1 MLLALVVLAA
11 IATRPFQE
19 ERLLLDRRLET
30 LRRILP
36 DGPNPG
42 SDVALVRGLADGAKL
57 GGVEALARPP
67 VESSGPKADVAID
80 LVALGRYVD
89 VDRFFRQVAL
99 SHRLIDVASLT
110 LTATPSSVVR
120 LNAVLLLPYRPLRA
134 ALPPAPE
141 GTLARTSGVP
151 RLQSEAYLRDQ
162 ALAAAKAD
170 TIASLRRGRR
180 NPRLFLSEVAAI
192 TRDRPVALNYTSLG
206 DEFVVRGLSVGNGPL
221 RALESRFERGFFRLS
236 AFLVARQGACLQFEA
251 RGLSPVVGPEA
262 ELPLPTQ
269 DPFDQAGAACKTDR
283 DSGRASVVRNSKSGS
298 AGKGPLSLRLRDLD
312 VADVFRV
319 LSELTPQAFVVDG
332 DVTGRISIELSRV
345 SLDEA
350 LATLAKTGLVISG
363 PGPVRRVSRS
373 RDAAASKQT
382 GPSPAAAQ
390 SSGPPV
396 TLMRKRAEVRELLAR
411 IDEMQPTLPTMAPQG
426 PLGRV
431 SVWARGVAS
440 DDLRAA
446 LLAAAGFEER
456 IENVLRA
463 VAGFEQSLEASQRV
477 LLRHDGSEDALVPL
491 AEGIAPDAG
500 PVLRAQDLTVME
512 FALAGLASPSGEG
525 WLAFAYTPAGTLG
538 SYRAGDPLADGVIKA
553 VESTDVTLET
563 DEGLLTLPL
572 EPLP

>member
-1 MLLALVVLAA
+1 MLAA
-11 IATRPFQE
+11 TATRPFQE

-42 SDVALVRGLADGAKL
+42 SDVALVRELADGAKL
-57 GGVEALARPP
+57 GSVEALARPP
-67 VESSGPKADVAID
+67 VESTGPKADVALD
-80 LVALGRYVD
+80 LVAAGRYAD

-99 SHRLIDVASLT
+99 SPRLIDVESLR
-110 LTATPSSVVR
+110 LTGAPSGLVR

-134 ALPPAPE
+134 PLPPPPE
-141 GTLARTSGVP
+141 GTLARASGVP

-170 TIASLRRGRR
+170 TIASLRRSRR
-180 NPRLFLSEVAAI
+180 NPRLFLSEVATI
-192 TRDRPVALNYTSLG
+192 TRDRPVVLSYASLG

-251 RGLSPVVGPEA
+251 RGQSPVVGPEA

-269 DPFDQAGAACKTDR
+269 DPFDQTGAVCKTDR
-283 DSGRASVVRNSKSGS
+283 DSGRASVVGSPKQGS

-319 LSELTPQAFVVDG
+319 LSELMPQAFIVDG
-332 DVTGRISIELSRV
+332 DVTGRLSVELSRV
-345 SLDEA
+345 TLEEA
-350 LATLAKTGLVISG
+350 LATLGKTGLSISG
-363 PGPVRRVSRS
+363 AGPIRRVSRS
-373 RDAAASKQT
+373 RDGAAPKPAS
-382 GPSPAAAQ
+382 SPAAPAP
-390 SSGPPV
+390 GPGV
-396 TLMRKRAEVRELLAR
+396 SLMRKRAEVRDLLAR
-411 IDEMQPTLPTMAPQG
+411 MSDAQPSLPTLAPQG
-426 PLGRV
+426 SLGRF
-431 SVWARGVAS
+431 SVWARDMAAG
-440 DDLRAA
+440 DLRSA
-446 LLAAAGFEER
+446 LLAAAGLDERVEESR
-456 IENVLRA
+456 
-463 VAGFEQSLEASQRV
+463 RV
-477 LLRHDGSEDALVPL
+477 LVRRDGSEDALVPL
-491 AEGIAPDAG
+491 AEGIAPDVG

-538 SYRAGDPLADGVIKA
+538 SYRAGDRLADGAIKA

>member
-1 MLLALVVLAA
+1 MLAA
-11 IATRPFQE
+11 TATRPFQE

-42 SDVALVRGLADGAKL
+42 SDVALVRELADAARL
-57 GGVEALARPP
+57 GSVEALARPP
-67 VESSGPKADVAID
+67 VESTGAKADVALD
-80 LVALGRYVD
+80 LVAAGRYAD

-99 SHRLIDVASLT
+99 SPRLIDVESLR
-110 LTATPSSVVR
+110 LTAAPSGLVR

-134 ALPPAPE
+134 ALPPPPE
-141 GTLARTSGVP
+141 GTPARASGVP

-170 TIASLRRGRR
+170 TIASLRRSRR

-192 TRDRPVALNYTSLG
+192 TRDRPVVLGYASLG

-251 RGLSPVVGPEA
+251 RGQSPVVGPEA
-262 ELPLPTQ
+262 ELPIPTQ
-269 DPFDQAGAACKTDR
+269 DPFDQAGAVCKTDR
-283 DSGRASVVRNSKSGS
+283 DSGRASVVRNPKQGS

-319 LSELTPQAFVVDG
+319 LSELMPQAFIVDG
-332 DVTGRISIELSRV
+332 DVTGRLSVELSRV
-345 SLDEA
+345 TLEEA
-350 LATLAKTGLVISG
+350 LATLAKTGLSISG
-363 PGPVRRVSRS
+363 AGPIRRVSRS
-373 RDAAASKQT
+373 RDGAAPKPASSSAAPAP
-382 GPSPAAAQ
+382 GPAVS
-390 SSGPPV
+390 
-396 TLMRKRAEVRELLAR
+396 LMRKRAEMRDLLAR
-411 IDEMQPTLPTMAPQG
+411 MSDAQPSLPTLAPQG
-426 PLGRV
+426 SLGRF
-431 SVWARGVAS
+431 SVWAKDMAA
-440 DDLRAA
+440 DDLRSA
-446 LLAAAGFEER
+446 LLAAAGLDERAEES
-456 IENVLRA
+456 
-463 VAGFEQSLEASQRV
+463 GRV
-477 LLRHDGSEDALVPL
+477 LVRRDGSEDALVPL
-491 AEGIAPDAG
+491 AEGIAPDIG
-500 PVLRAQDLTVME
+500 PVLRAQDVTVME

-538 SYRAGDPLADGVIKA
+538 SYRAGDRLADGAIKA

-563 DEGLLTLPL
+563 DEGVLTVPL